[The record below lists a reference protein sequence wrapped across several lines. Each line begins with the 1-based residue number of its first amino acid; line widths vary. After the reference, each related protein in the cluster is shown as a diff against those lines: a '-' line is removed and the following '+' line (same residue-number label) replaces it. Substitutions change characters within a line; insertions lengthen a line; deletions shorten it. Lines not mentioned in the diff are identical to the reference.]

1 MKEGGAAGTEVSV
14 TQNGDYT
21 LNGFA
26 DSTVSSLDITVNNYD
41 GLWEMVRNDYS
52 GRLIDVLDVKTV

>member
-1 MKEGGAAGTEVSV
+1 MKEGGAAGDEMIV

-52 GRLIDVLDVKTV
+52 GRLIDVLDVKTA

>member
-52 GRLIDVLDVKTV
+52 GRLIDVLDVKTA